1 MKIIIDNGHGMDTPG
16 KRSPLWPDGTQ
27 LFEWSYTRMIAKDI
41 VDRLRILGIDAVQLV
56 PEDADVPLS
65 VRVRRVN
72 KLAATYGCK
81 NCLCVSV
88 HCNASINGKA
98 RGWEIHTCKGQ
109 TLSDVYASIF
119 YDEAK
124 KVLSDNTKMRGDW
137 SDGDPD
143 WDSNFAILRDTI
155 CPSVL
160 TENGFMDNE
169 DDCRYMLSEE
179 GRKEIVSLHV
189 SAIIRIVE
197 MV

>member
-1 MKIIIDNGHGMDTPG
+1 
-16 KRSPLWPDGTQ
+16 
-27 LFEWSYTRMIAKDI
+27 MIAKDI